1 MYLLLIFLNSFLAFA
16 HEEIKIP
23 IDKSFIFG
31 TLENGINEHLIIQI
45 AGSGPTDRNGNS
57 KILQGE
63 NNSLKYLA
71 EELTLKGFST
81 FRFDKRMIGDSD
93 GFPSEDSTIFY
104 DFVTDVNKIV
114 SFFRENY
121 KFEKISIIGHSEGSL
136 IGAIATSESNVNK
149 FVSLCGM
156 VEPLDTTLIKQL
168 TPKAPAMMP
177 KIEKYLDDLNAG
189 RMIDSVHPLLLSIF
203 RPSVQPYLI
212 DILKYNPDEVYT
224 KIVNKTLFIGGGYD
238 IQVKG
243 EDIVTFAKS
252 INGKYLIFEEMNH
265 VLKKTPKDYM
275 NQIES
280 YSNPDLPLYDGLI
293 NEIVKFLNE

>member
-1 MYLLLIFLNSFLAFA
+1 MYLLLIFLNSFLAFSQ
-16 HEEIKIP
+16 EEIKIP

-136 IGAIATSESNVNK
+136 IGAISTSESNVNK

-177 KIEKYLDDLNAG
+177 KIYKYLDNFNAG
-189 RMIDSVHPLLLSIF
+189 KTADSIHPLLLSIF

-212 DILKYNPDEVYT
+212 DILKYKPKDVYS
-224 KIVNKTLFIGGGYD
+224 KIVDKTFFIGGGYD
-238 IQVKG
+238 IQVAGDDVKK
-243 EDIVTFAKS
+243 FAES
-252 INGKYLIFEEMNH
+252 IGGKYIIFDEMNH
-265 VLKKTPKDYM
+265 ILKKTAKDYL
-275 NQIES
+275 NQIAS
-280 YSNPDLPLYDGLI
+280 YSNPDLPLYDGLVD
-293 NEIVKFLNE
+293 EIVNFLNE